1 MQRRS
6 PRPTLAMIPGLALAM
21 TLAVAP
27 GAQAQDG
34 FCALLTE
41 AEVGQAFG
49 DPVVAEPSF
58 DSCTWSSDDAEGFFT
73 FVSAYWDSLP
83 MAARQASATNGQPL
97 TVGGHEAFF
106 EPDYDTLYIQ
116 LDQGVLAISGSVEQG
131 DSLLP
136 LRQLGEAAVGRAAQL
151 PAPATPEPAPSFE
164 ADEELE
170 ALFPDSIGGQPLQVQ
185 TATGEDIFL
194 QSDDSEALQ
203 QMEELLV
210 ANGLAPSDLSIGIAY
225 PSDMSSSVT
234 ALRFP
239 GADASVFV
247 DGVITSIGGGEAA
260 ERSDAQIAGKDVIKL
275 TIGDLVQYLYPR
287 DEVIWAVTAQEP
299 TLTEI
304 FESLP

>member
-1 MQRRS
+1 
-6 PRPTLAMIPGLALAM
+6 MIPGLALAM

-27 GAQAQDG
+27 AAQAQDG

-58 DSCTWSSDDAEGFFT
+58 DGCTWSSDDAEGFFA

-83 MAARQASATNGQPL
+83 MAERQASTTTGQPL
-97 TVGGHEAFF
+97 TVGGHEAFY
-106 EPDYDTLYIQ
+106 EPDFYTLYVQ
-116 LDQGVLAISGSVEQG
+116 LDQGVLAISGRVEQG
-131 DSLLP
+131 DSLAP
-136 LRQLGEAAVGRAAQL
+136 LRQLGEVAVGRAAQL
-151 PAPATPEPAPSFE
+151 PAPATPEPAPSFK
-164 ADEELE
+164 ADEEL
-170 ALFPDSIGGQPLQVQ
+170 AGLFPESVGGQPLQVQ
-185 TATGEDIFL
+185 TASGEDIFL
-194 QSDDSEALQ
+194 QSEDTEALQ
-203 QMEELLV
+203 QIEELLV
-210 ANGLAPSDLSIGIAY
+210 ANGLTPSDLSIGIGY
-225 PSDMSSSVT
+225 PADMSSSVS

-239 GADASVFV
+239 GVEASAFV

-275 TIGDLVQYLYPR
+275 TIGELVQYLYPK

-304 FESLP
+304 FEALP